1 MIQNTEDA
9 GRFSIGI
16 GSTYKEYEDLPK
28 AYEEA
33 CVAIN
38 YRILKGCGTAILFE
52 ELCNME
58 NRPELLTEEE
68 TEQLKDRIDRF

>member
-38 YRILKGCGTAILFE
+38 YRILKGCGTAILF
-52 ELCNME
+52 
-58 NRPELLTEEE
+58 
-68 TEQLKDRIDRF
+68 